1 MSEPLVLTD
10 PKLTALAIA
19 IGDRFL
25 RAQPLPTGRLEFHVD
40 GVPVDLAERVLND
53 TVTVSAKKFLDA
65 MEGILGLIA
74 SRRRPR

>member
-19 IGDRFL
+19 LGGQVRV
-25 RAQPLPTGRLEFHVD
+25 QPLPTGRLEFHVD
-40 GVPVDLAERVLND
+40 GVAVDLAERVLND
-53 TVTVSAKKFLDA
+53 TVTVSAKKFIDA

-74 SRRRPR
+74 SRRRAR